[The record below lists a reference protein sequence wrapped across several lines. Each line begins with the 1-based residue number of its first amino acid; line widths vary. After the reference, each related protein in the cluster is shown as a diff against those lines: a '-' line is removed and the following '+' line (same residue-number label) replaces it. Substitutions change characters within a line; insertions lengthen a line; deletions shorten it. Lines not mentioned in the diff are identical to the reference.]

1 MKKPAL
7 TLIALMLLGAMAASA
22 LATDTTVKGYLV
34 DRACAGED
42 ADKPGFGAKHTKK
55 CLQMPNCEKS
65 GYAVL
70 TEDNKVITLDYNGN
84 VQAKKLIAALTK
96 NNDIRVIVTGTMNG
110 GEIIVSKIELQ

>member
-1 MKKPAL
+1 LKKTAL
-7 TLIALMLLGAMAASA
+7 ILIALMLLGAMAASA

-34 DRACAGED
+34 DRACASED
-42 ADKPGFGAKHTKK
+42 ANNPGFGAKHTKN

-84 VQAKKLIAALTK
+84 VQAKKFIAALTK